1 MTSENTE
8 IPRFPMTRCP
18 GFDPPAEYERLRA
31 ELPVAPVRLRHG
43 QTAWLVT
50 RYADVRRVLSDPARF
65 SSDPA
70 KPGYPQLRPVVDK
83 AAKPGSFLVTDPP
96 LHTKYRRI
104 LAAEFSAARMEAL
117 RPAVSAIVD
126 DCVDALFAD
135 GAPSDVVRH
144 VSVPVPAKVISLL
157 LGVPESDQ
165 AFFIDRSRRHLD
177 RSLPADQVGT
187 ALAELEDYLDRLI
200 AKRTAEPGT
209 DLLSR
214 LAVRHLR
221 TGELTREEFV
231 GMSVLLLVGG
241 FETTANAIAL
251 SVLALHEQPGQWAD
265 LVADPDRAAGAAD
278 ELLRYLGLA
287 QHGVV
292 RAAVADVEVGGRL
305 IKAGEG
311 VIVALSSAN
320 RDAGHY
326 ADADRL
332 DVCRPAGD
340 HMTFGWGMHKCIGQH
355 LARLELE
362 VVLRTLLRRAPGLR
376 VDTALEE
383 LEFLMDA
390 PFYGVR
396 ELPVTW

>member
-1 MTSENTE
+1 MTNTE
-8 IPRFPMTRCP
+8 IPKFPMPRCP

-43 QTAWLVT
+43 QTAWLIT

-70 KPGYPQLRPVVDK
+70 KPGFPQLRPVVDK
-83 AAKPGSFLVTDPP
+83 EAKPGSFLVTDPP

-117 RPAVSAIVD
+117 RPAVSEIVD
-126 DCVDALFAD
+126 GCVDALFAD
-135 GAPSDVVRH
+135 GQRADLVRH

-165 AFFIDRSRRHLD
+165 EFFIDRSRRHLD

-200 AKRTAEPGT
+200 AERVVEPGT
-209 DLLSR
+209 DLLSH

-251 SVLALHEQPGQWAD
+251 SALALHEQPGQWAE
-265 LVADPDRAAGAAD
+265 LVADPDRAVGAAD

-292 RAAVADVEVGGRL
+292 RAAVADMEVGGQL
-305 IKAGEG
+305 IKAGDG
-311 VIVALSSAN
+311 VILALSSAN
-320 RDAGHY
+320 RDAEHF

-332 DVCRPAGD
+332 DVCRSASD

-362 VVLRTLLRRAPGLR
+362 VVLRTLVRRAPGLR
-376 VDTALEE
+376 VGVAFAE

>member
-1 MTSENTE
+1 MTNAE
-8 IPRFPMTRCP
+8 IPNFPMTRCP
-18 GFDPPAEYERLRA
+18 GFDPPKEYERLRA

-70 KPGYPQLRPVVDK
+70 KPGFPQLRPVVDK
-83 AAKPGSFLVTDPP
+83 KAKPGSFLVTDPP

-117 RPAVSAIVD
+117 RPAVNEIVEG
-126 DCVDALFAD
+126 CVDELVAGGQQAD
-135 GAPSDVVRH
+135 LVRH

-165 AFFIDRSRRHLD
+165 EFFIDRSRRHLD

-200 AKRTAEPGT
+200 AERVAEPGT

-221 TGELTREEFV
+221 TGDLTRAEFV

-251 SVLALHEQPGQWAD
+251 SALALHEQPGQWAE
-265 LVADPDRAAGAAD
+265 LVADPDRAVGAAD

-292 RAAVADVEVGGRL
+292 RAAVADMEVGGQL
-305 IKAGEG
+305 IKAGDG
-311 VIVALSSAN
+311 VILALSSAN
-320 RDAGHY
+320 RDAEHFSE
-326 ADADRL
+326 ADRL
-332 DVCRPAGD
+332 DVCRSASD

-362 VVLRTLLRRAPGLR
+362 VVLRTLVRRVPGLR
-376 VDTALEE
+376 VGVAFGE

-396 ELPVTW
+396 ELPVSW